1 MLHGKPIL
9 AGESDA
15 HQLDIIFDLCGSP
28 TDDNMPGWRDLP
40 GGKVLKPRPRSGN
53 LSTRFAKYGSGAV
66 SLLRELLKLDYK
78 ARVNAMDALKHPY
91 FQTAPHP
98 ILPGD
103 LPTFEESHELDR
115 RKFQDRSKVAALPPA
130 PKGGDVGRGP
140 GGDNNT
146 GAGFNHRDNYSNRN
160 GSANG
165 GGRYPRG
172 DSRHGPPND
181 ERVPAWRLPPRPPPP
196 AGNGNGASDHGSDG
210 YRERDRDR
218 GPPPRSRGGGGGP
231 PPPLDRAPPGVG
243 GGGGDTYFPDYKR
256 DDRKDDRRRPPRD
269 DRDDRHAGGWDRRR
283 GPEYDG
289 RPRNSRSR
297 SPATH
302 GWDRDRER
310 DRDYRR

>member
-140 GGDNNT
+140 GGDNNA

-196 AGNGNGASDHGSDG
+196 AGNVNGASDHGSDG
-210 YRERDRDR
+210 YRERERDR

-283 GPEYDG
+283 GPEYDD